1 MQEDRNER
9 WLARVYGAADKVD
22 LQRSYDQWAADYD
35 RTMEGFGYQN
45 PAIAAGLIGR
55 HVPLDGGEILDA
67 GCGTGFLGEILAPL
81 GYRAL
86 VGIDFSEGMLE
97 RAAARGL
104 YRELRR
110 MDMSKP
116 LDLADG
122 RFAATVCFGVLTKG
136 HVPPGGLDEMLRVTR
151 AGGRLI
157 FSISDP
163 VLEAGFGDK
172 IKALSA
178 ENRWEEVEITP
189 PYRPLP
195 GSVTEGDLISRIF
208 VYRAVG

>member
-1 MQEDRNER
+1 MQEDRNEE
-9 WLARVYGAADKVD
+9 WLQRVYGAADKAD
-22 LQRSYDQWAADYD
+22 LRRSYDQWAADYD
-35 RTMEGFGYQN
+35 RTMEGLGYQN

-55 HVPLDGGEILDA
+55 HVPVDAGEVLDA
-67 GCGTGFLGEILAPL
+67 GCGTGFLGEILASL
-81 GYRAL
+81 GYRELA
-86 VGIDFSEGMLE
+86 GIDFSQGMLD
-97 RAAARGL
+97 RAAARGV

-110 MDMSKP
+110 MDMSKR

-151 AGGRLI
+151 GGGCLI

-163 VLEAGFGDK
+163 VLEAGFADK
-172 IKALSA
+172 MSTLSA

-189 PYRPLP
+189 PYRPLA
-195 GSVTEGDLISRIF
+195 GFGHR
-208 VYRAVG
+208 G